1 MSSLGSRCLHL
12 QLNLAGRGVATTT
25 LFLQVIWETLNGS
38 GAFHTGRSFIRV
50 NQESRVMQIE
60 SHRLVDNQTSRR
72 TATNINIQAGWVIDC
87 ISTLPDN
94 SLRVETQ
101 PVPHPSSRPPRQQP
115 TDHQPTN
122 NVPSFCW
129 SCAARV
135 ERSRVLQANPGQRT
149 GPLECGCIYVIC
161 AGRHRHSTVSSERA
175 DWRAGHHASRFR
187 ERHVVPSSGEA
198 PTIRVANRP
207 NTPRASQRA
216 LGRVWHRSP
225 APC

>member
-1 MSSLGSRCLHL
+1 
-12 QLNLAGRGVATTT
+12 
-25 LFLQVIWETLNGS
+25 
-38 GAFHTGRSFIRV
+38 
-50 NQESRVMQIE
+50 MQIE
-60 SHRLVDNQTSRR
+60 SHRLVDNQTSRH
-72 TATNINIQAGWVIDC
+72 TATNINIQAGWVVDC
-87 ISTLPDN
+87 ISTAKQQL
-94 SLRVETQ
+94 L
-101 PVPHPSSRPPRQQP
+101 SRDPTCATSIISTTPP
-115 TDHQPTN
+115 TTN

-135 ERSRVLQANPGQRT
+135 ERSRVLQANPGKRT

-207 NTPRASQRA
+207 NTPRAPQRA